1 MDGAVKPKI
10 LVTRP
15 QLGAEKTAKRL
26 SDLGMEPVVLP
37 FTETVKLEQRFDEA
51 LLRNTD
57 AVLVTSANA
66 LRHLDLR
73 LFDLL
78 KNRPVYAVGDS
89 TRDVAIDMGM
99 HNVVSAN
106 GGAPDLLKLVSNKL
120 IVNSS
125 IVYLCGQTRTD
136 DVEKYLSRLGIN
148 LTVVETYQTIK
159 VSQLT
164 YKLKQLTKRHTL
176 DGVLLYSG
184 ISANI
189 LGEVWPDEM
198 DGKSTRIPMLFCISE
213 RAKISLPPAI
223 QNQVVVCAQPRDDVM
238 VETVE
243 KYFRSKAQ
251 DL

>member
-15 QLGAEKTAKRL
+15 QLGAEKTAKSL

-73 LFDLL
+73 YFDQLQ
-78 KNRPVYAVGDS
+78 NRPLYAVGDS
-89 TRDVAIDMGM
+89 TRDVATDMGM

-106 GGAPDLLKLVSNKL
+106 GGAQDLLELVAERL
-120 IVNSS
+120 TANSS

-136 DVEKYLSRLGIN
+136 DIEKHLATLGIN
-148 LTVVETYQTIK
+148 LTVMETYQTIK

-164 YKLKQLTKRHTL
+164 YKMEQLLKHHTL
-176 DGVLLYSG
+176 DAVLLYSG
-184 ISANI
+184 ISAHI
-189 LGEVWPDEM
+189 LGEAWPRELS
-198 DGKSTRIPMLFCISE
+198 GKPPMFPMIFCMSE
-213 RAKISLPPAI
+213 RTKKSLPPAI
-223 QNQVVVCAQPRDDVM
+223 QDHVIVCAQPRDDVM

-243 KYFRSKAQ
+243 KYFRPKV
-251 DL
+251 